1 MLDGRL
7 HITKFMLKHE
17 TWCGITDSVSL

>member
-1 MLDGRL
+1 MLGGRL